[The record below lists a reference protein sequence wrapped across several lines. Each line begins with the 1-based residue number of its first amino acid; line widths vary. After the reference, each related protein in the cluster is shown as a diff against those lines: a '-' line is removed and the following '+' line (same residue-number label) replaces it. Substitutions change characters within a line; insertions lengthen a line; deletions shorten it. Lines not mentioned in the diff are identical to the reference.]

1 MENLTSEK
9 LAKSRCFPVR
19 ILLINHIRVIIILT
33 FTDQLKNSVKPLSPR
48 SQSVLYPAVEKNKTG
63 WIACLLARN
72 PREENILRLWEPVF
86 AAKCKVKNN

>member
-33 FTDQLKNSVKPLSPR
+33 VYGSIEELGKTSVTSFPLSFIPPSKKLKR
-48 SQSVLYPAVEKNKTG
+48 DA
-63 WIACLLARN
+63 
-72 PREENILRLWEPVF
+72 
-86 AAKCKVKNN
+86 